1 MRRQDNQR
9 NRGNDPEFN
18 RGLDSDHA
26 DEFSSEN
33 QHREK
38 KSRGERGLKE
48 NKVQKERCILI
59 GIATPKIRPWL
70 ASEQLAELG
79 RLAETAGAEVVQSFL
94 QRVQQFNAATLIGE
108 GKVNEVKRALEE
120 NDAKMVVFDDDL
132 SGSQVRNLEQRL
144 PGIKVLDRTGL
155 ILDIFA
161 KHAVTA
167 ESRLMVEVAQL
178 QYMMPRLTG
187 AWTHL
192 CRQHNGGI
200 GTKGPGETQLETD
213 RRMIRKRI
221 QELKKKLEKIE
232 DAREQQAEN
241 RNDIF
246 HLGIVGYTNAGK
258 STLTNRLTGADVYV
272 EDKLFATL
280 DSTTRKLFLEGE
292 NIILSDTV
300 GFIRKLPHNLIET
313 FKSTLGVAAHADCIL
328 EVVDGSAPDYR
339 EHLEVTHKTLQG
351 IISPETPRLR
361 VFNKVETCD
370 ETRRTELR
378 ENYPEAIQVS
388 AKENIGMERLREAFK
403 EQLAA
408 WHKKREAA
416 AAQIKEEVES
426 PWPAH
431 PAESVSDKSFN
442 SNRDENYREP
452 GIYEI

>member
-1 MRRQDNQR
+1 MKQPAEHKQ
-9 NRGNDPEFN
+9 E
-18 RGLDSDHA
+18 
-26 DEFSSEN
+26 
-33 QHREK
+33 
-38 KSRGERGLKE
+38 
-48 NKVQKERCILI
+48 KERCVLV
-59 GIATPKIRPWL
+59 GISTPRVRPWIV
-70 ASEQLAELG
+70 SEQVAELG
-79 RLAETAGAEVVQSFL
+79 RLAETAGAIVTRSFV
-94 QRVQQFNAATLIGE
+94 QRVQNFSPATLIGE
-108 GKVNEVKRALEE
+108 GKVHEVKRALEE
-120 NDAKMVVFDDDL
+120 DNAKMVVFDDDL

-161 KHAVTA
+161 KHAITA

-232 DAREQQAEN
+232 DARESQAN
-241 RNDIF
+241 KRNDIF
-246 HLGIVGYTNAGK
+246 QVGIVGYTNAGK

-280 DSTTRKLFLEGE
+280 DSTTRKLYLDGE
-292 NIILSDTV
+292 DIILSDTV

-339 EHLEVTHKTLQG
+339 EHLEVTHKTLEN
-351 IISPETPRLR
+351 IVSKETPRIR
-361 VFNKVETCD
+361 VFNKAEVCD
-370 ETRRTELR
+370 EARRTELLQ
-378 ENYPEAIQVS
+378 NYPEAIQVS
-388 AKENIGMERLREAFK
+388 AKENIGMERLRAAFS
-403 EQLAA
+403 EQLEA
-408 WHKKREAA
+408 WHKKREAHE
-416 AAQIKEEVES
+416 QKEKERAEA
-426 PWPAH
+426 PWP
-431 PAESVSDKSFN
+431 E
-442 SNRDENYREP
+442 
-452 GIYEI
+452 

>member
-1 MRRQDNQR
+1 MKQ
-9 NRGNDPEFN
+9 FT
-18 RGLDSDHA
+18 
-26 DEFSSEN
+26 
-33 QHREK
+33 
-38 KSRGERGLKE
+38 E
-48 NKVQKERCILI
+48 NKPQKERCILV
-59 GIATPKIRPWL
+59 GISTPKVRPWL
-70 ASEQLAELG
+70 AGEQLAELG
-79 RLAETAGAEVVQSFL
+79 RLAETAGAEVAQSFL
-94 QRVQQFNAATLIGE
+94 QRVQNFSPATLIGE

-120 NDAKMVVFDDDL
+120 QNAKMVVFDDDL
-132 SGSQVRNLEQRL
+132 SGSQVRNLEQRM

-232 DAREQQAEN
+232 EARENQAN
-241 RNDIF
+241 KRNDIF
-246 HLGIVGYTNAGK
+246 QVGIVGYTNAGK

-280 DSTTRKLFLEGE
+280 DSTTRKLYLDRE

-339 EHLEVTHKTLQG
+339 EHLEVTHKTLEG
-351 IISPETPRLR
+351 IISKDTPRLR
-361 VFNKVETCD
+361 VFNKAEICD

-388 AKENIGMERLREAFK
+388 AKENIGMERLKNAFK
-403 EQLAA
+403 VQLEA
-408 WHKKREAA
+408 WHKKREAHEA
-416 AAQIKEEVES
+416 AEKERAEA
-426 PWPAH
+426 PWKEDPT
-431 PAESVSDKSFN
+431 ESVDHPFYA
-442 SNRDENYREP
+442 E
-452 GIYEI
+452 

>member
-1 MRRQDNQR
+1 MKAAIEHKQ
-9 NRGNDPEFN
+9 E
-18 RGLDSDHA
+18 
-26 DEFSSEN
+26 
-33 QHREK
+33 
-38 KSRGERGLKE
+38 
-48 NKVQKERCILI
+48 KERCVLV
-59 GIATPKIRPWL
+59 GISTPKVRPWL

-79 RLAETAGAEVVQSFL
+79 RLAETAGAEVARSFL
-94 QRVQQFNAATLIGE
+94 QRVQNFSPATLIGE
-108 GKVNEVKRALEE
+108 GKVHEVKRALEE
-120 NDAKMVVFDDDL
+120 ENAKMVVFDDDL
-132 SGSQVRNLEQRL
+132 SGSQVRNLEERL

-167 ESRLMVEVAQL
+167 ESRLMVEIAQL

-232 DAREQQAEN
+232 DARESQAVK
-241 RNDIF
+241 RSDIF
-246 HLGIVGYTNAGK
+246 QVGIVGYTNAGK

-280 DSTTRKLFLEGE
+280 DSTTRKLYLDGE
-292 NIILSDTV
+292 DIILSDTV

-339 EHLEVTHKTLQG
+339 EHLEVTHKTLEN
-351 IISPETPRLR
+351 IVSKETPRIR
-361 VFNKVETCD
+361 VFNKAEICD
-370 ETRRTELR
+370 ETRRTELMQ
-378 ENYPEAIQVS
+378 NYPEAIQVS
-388 AKENIGMERLREAFK
+388 AKENIGMERLRTAFS
-403 EQLAA
+403 EQLEA
-408 WHKKREAA
+408 WHKKREAHE
-416 AAQIKEEVES
+416 QKEKERAEA
-426 PWPAH
+426 PWP
-431 PAESVSDKSFN
+431 E
-442 SNRDENYREP
+442 
-452 GIYEI
+452 

>member
-1 MRRQDNQR
+1 MKQPAEHKQ
-9 NRGNDPEFN
+9 E
-18 RGLDSDHA
+18 
-26 DEFSSEN
+26 
-33 QHREK
+33 
-38 KSRGERGLKE
+38 
-48 NKVQKERCILI
+48 KERCVLV
-59 GIATPKIRPWL
+59 GICTPKTRPWL
-70 ASEQLAELG
+70 VSEQVAELG
-79 RLAETAGAEVVQSFL
+79 RLAETAGAVVTRNFI
-94 QRVQQFNAATLIGE
+94 QRVQNFSPATLIGE

-120 NDAKMVVFDDDL
+120 DNAKMVVFDDDL

-161 KHAVTA
+161 KHAITA

-232 DAREQQAEN
+232 DARESQAEN

-246 HLGIVGYTNAGK
+246 HVGIVGYTNAGK

-280 DSTTRKLFLEGE
+280 DSTTRKLYLDGE

-313 FKSTLGVAAHADCIL
+313 FKSTLGEASHADCIL

-339 EHLEVTHKTLQG
+339 EHLEVTHKTLEG
-351 IISPETPRLR
+351 IISKDTPRIR
-361 VFNKVETCD
+361 VFNKAEICD
-370 ETRRTELR
+370 EARRTELLQ
-378 ENYPEAIQVS
+378 NYPEAIQVS
-388 AKENIGMERLREAFK
+388 ARENIGMERLRDAFK
-403 EQLAA
+403 TQLAA
-408 WHKKREAA
+408 WKKKREAHEA
-416 AAQIKEEVES
+416 AEKKRAEM
-426 PWPAH
+426 PWP
-431 PAESVSDKSFN
+431 PE
-442 SNRDENYREP
+442 
-452 GIYEI
+452 G

>member
-18 RGLDSDHA
+18 RGAES
-26 DEFSSEN
+26 
-33 QHREK
+33 REK
-38 KSRGERGLKE
+38 RGSIE

-59 GIATPKIRPWL
+59 GIATPKVRPWL
-70 ASEQLAELG
+70 ATEQLAELG
-79 RLAETAGAEVVQSFL
+79 RLADTAGAEVVQTFL

-108 GKVNEVKRALEE
+108 GKVNQVKQALEE
-120 NDAKMVVFDDDL
+120 CDAKMVVFDDDL

-213 RRMIRKRI
+213 RRLIRKRI

-232 DAREQQAEN
+232 DARESQAEK

-246 HLGIVGYTNAGK
+246 HVGIVGYTNAGK

-300 GFIRKLPHNLIET
+300 GFIRKLPHNLVET

-339 EHLEVTHKTLQG
+339 EHLEVTHKTLEG
-351 IISPETPRLR
+351 IIDKDTPRLR
-361 VFNKVETCD
+361 VFNKVEVAT
-370 ETRRTELR
+370 EERRMELLQ
-378 ENYPEAIQVS
+378 NYPDAIQIS
-388 AKENIGMERLREAFK
+388 ARENIGLERLREAFK
-403 EQLAA
+403 DQLEN
-408 WHKKREAA
+408 WKKKRAVHAEK
-416 AAQIKEEVES
+416 IKEVVDS
-426 PWPAH
+426 PWPLH
-431 PAESVSDKSFN
+431 PAESVSDKSMN
-442 SNRDENYREP
+442 SKRDEHWRDP
-452 GIYEI
+452 GIYEVDDEK

>member
-1 MRRQDNQR
+1 MKQPAEHKQ
-9 NRGNDPEFN
+9 E
-18 RGLDSDHA
+18 
-26 DEFSSEN
+26 
-33 QHREK
+33 
-38 KSRGERGLKE
+38 
-48 NKVQKERCILI
+48 KERCVLV
-59 GIATPKIRPWL
+59 GICTPKTRPWL
-70 ASEQLAELG
+70 VSEQVAELG
-79 RLAETAGAEVVQSFL
+79 RLAETAGAVVTRNFI
-94 QRVQQFNAATLIGE
+94 QRVQNFSPATLIGE

-120 NDAKMVVFDDDL
+120 DNAKMVVFDDDL

-161 KHAVTA
+161 KHAITA
-167 ESRLMVEVAQL
+167 ESRLMVGVAQL

-232 DAREQQAEN
+232 DARESQAEN

-246 HLGIVGYTNAGK
+246 HVGIVGYTNAGK

-280 DSTTRKLFLEGE
+280 DSTTRKLYLDGE

-328 EVVDGSAPDYR
+328 EVVDGSAPDYL
-339 EHLEVTHKTLQG
+339 EHLEVTHKTLEG
-351 IISPETPRLR
+351 IISKDTPRIR
-361 VFNKVETCD
+361 VFNKAEICD
-370 ETRRTELR
+370 EARRTELLQ
-378 ENYPEAIQVS
+378 NYPDAIQVS
-388 AKENIGMERLREAFK
+388 ARENIGMERLRDAFK
-403 EQLAA
+403 TQLAA
-408 WHKKREAA
+408 WKKKREAHEA
-416 AAQIKEEVES
+416 AEKKRAEM
-426 PWPAH
+426 PWP
-431 PAESVSDKSFN
+431 PE
-442 SNRDENYREP
+442 
-452 GIYEI
+452 G

>member
-1 MRRQDNQR
+1 MKESIEYQKEQ
-9 NRGNDPEFN
+9 
-18 RGLDSDHA
+18 
-26 DEFSSEN
+26 
-33 QHREK
+33 EK
-38 KSRGERGLKE
+38 
-48 NKVQKERCILI
+48 KERCVLV

-70 ASEQLAELG
+70 AQEQLSELG
-79 RLAETAGAEVVQSFL
+79 RLAETAGADVVQVFL

-108 GKVNEVKRALEE
+108 GKVHQVKLALEE
-120 NDAKMVVFDDDL
+120 SDAKMVVFDEDL

-213 RRMIRKRI
+213 RRLIRKRI

-232 DAREQQAEN
+232 DARESQAHN

-246 HLGIVGYTNAGK
+246 QIGIVGYTNAGK
-258 STLTNRLTGADVYV
+258 STLTNRLTGANVYV

-280 DSTTRKLFLEGE
+280 DSTTRKLFLDGE

-300 GFIRKLPHNLIET
+300 GFIRKLPHNLVET

-328 EVVDGSAPDYR
+328 EVVDGSAPDYK
-339 EHLEVTHKTLQG
+339 EHLEVTHKTLEG
-351 IISPETPRLR
+351 IVSSETPRIR
-361 VFNKVETCD
+361 VFNKVEVCD
-370 ETRRTELR
+370 EARRTELL
-378 ENYPEAIQVS
+378 ENYPEAIQIS
-388 AKENIGMERLREAFK
+388 AKENIGMERLRKMFH
-403 EQLAA
+403 EQLTA
-408 WHKKREAA
+408 WHKKREQTAA
-416 AAQIKEEVES
+416 KEKENAEA
-426 PWPAH
+426 PWPL
-431 PAESVSDKSFN
+431 
-442 SNRDENYREP
+442 Y
-452 GIYEI
+452 

>member
-1 MRRQDNQR
+1 MKQITEHK
-9 NRGNDPEFN
+9 PE
-18 RGLDSDHA
+18 
-26 DEFSSEN
+26 
-33 QHREK
+33 
-38 KSRGERGLKE
+38 
-48 NKVQKERCILI
+48 KERCILV
-59 GIATPKIRPWL
+59 GISTPKVRPWL
-70 ASEQLAELG
+70 AGEQLAELG

-94 QRVQQFNAATLIGE
+94 QRVQNFSPATLIGE

-120 NDAKMVVFDDDL
+120 QHAKMVVFDDDL

-161 KHAVTA
+161 KHAITA

-232 DAREQQAEN
+232 EARESQAN
-241 RNDIF
+241 KRNDIF
-246 HLGIVGYTNAGK
+246 QVGIVGYTNAGK

-280 DSTTRKLFLEGE
+280 DSTTRKLYLDGE

-339 EHLEVTHKTLQG
+339 EHLEVTHKTLEG
-351 IISPETPRLR
+351 IISKDTPRIR
-361 VFNKVETCD
+361 VFNKAEICD

-388 AKENIGMERLREAFK
+388 AKENIGMELLKNTFK
-403 EQLAA
+403 AQLEA
-408 WHKKREAA
+408 WHKKREAHEA
-416 AAQIKEEVES
+416 AEKERAEA
-426 PWPAH
+426 PWKEDPT
-431 PAESVSDKSFN
+431 ESVDHPFYA
-442 SNRDENYREP
+442 E
-452 GIYEI
+452 

>member
-1 MRRQDNQR
+1 MKAAIEHKQ
-9 NRGNDPEFN
+9 
-18 RGLDSDHA
+18 
-26 DEFSSEN
+26 
-33 QHREK
+33 
-38 KSRGERGLKE
+38 
-48 NKVQKERCILI
+48 QKERCVLV
-59 GIATPKIRPWL
+59 GISTPKVRPWL

-79 RLAETAGAEVVQSFL
+79 RLAETAGAEVAKSFL
-94 QRVQQFNAATLIGE
+94 QRVQNFSPATLIGE
-108 GKVNEVKRALEE
+108 GKVHEVKRALEE
-120 NDAKMVVFDDDL
+120 ENAKMVVFDDDL
-132 SGSQVRNLEQRL
+132 SGSQVRNLEERL

-167 ESRLMVEVAQL
+167 ESRLMVEIAQL

-232 DAREQQAEN
+232 DARESQAVK
-241 RNDIF
+241 RSDIF
-246 HLGIVGYTNAGK
+246 QVGIVGYTNAGK

-280 DSTTRKLFLEGE
+280 DSTTRKLYLDGE
-292 NIILSDTV
+292 DIILSDTV

-339 EHLEVTHKTLQG
+339 EHLEVTHKTLEN
-351 IISPETPRLR
+351 IVSKETPRIR
-361 VFNKVETCD
+361 VFNKAEICD
-370 ETRRTELR
+370 ETRRTELLQ
-378 ENYPEAIQVS
+378 NYPEAIQVS
-388 AKENIGMERLREAFK
+388 AKENIGMERLRAAFK
-403 EQLAA
+403 EQLER
-408 WHKKREAA
+408 WHEKREAHE
-416 AAQIKEEVES
+416 QKEKERSEA
-426 PWPAH
+426 PWP
-431 PAESVSDKSFN
+431 E
-442 SNRDENYREP
+442 
-452 GIYEI
+452 

>member
-1 MRRQDNQR
+1 MKDLTI
-9 NRGNDPEFN
+9 E
-18 RGLDSDHA
+18 HKA
-26 DEFSSEN
+26 E
-33 QHREK
+33 
-38 KSRGERGLKE
+38 
-48 NKVQKERCILI
+48 KERCILV
-59 GIATPKIRPWL
+59 GISTPKVRPWL

-94 QRVQQFNAATLIGE
+94 QRVQNFSPATLIGE

-120 NDAKMVVFDDDL
+120 QNAKMVVFDDDL
-132 SGSQVRNLEQRL
+132 SGSQVRNLEQRM

-187 AWTHL
+187 A
-192 CRQHNGGI
+192 
-200 GTKGPGETQLETD
+200 ETQLETD

-232 DAREQQAEN
+232 DARESQAEN

-246 HLGIVGYTNAGK
+246 HIGIVGYTNAGK

-280 DSTTRKLFLEGE
+280 DSTTRKLYLDGE

-313 FKSTLGVAAHADCIL
+313 FKSTLGVASHADCIL

-339 EHLEVTHKTLQG
+339 EHLEVTHKTLEG
-351 IISPETPRLR
+351 IISKETPRIR
-361 VFNKVETCD
+361 VFNKAEICD
-370 ETRRTELR
+370 EARRTELR

-388 AKENIGMERLREAFK
+388 ARENIGMERLRETFK

-408 WHKKREAA
+408 WHKKREAHE
-416 AAQIKEEVES
+416 QKEKERSEA
-426 PWPAH
+426 PW
-431 PAESVSDKSFN
+431 
-442 SNRDENYREP
+442 RED
-452 GIYEI
+452 

>member
-1 MRRQDNQR
+1 MREPTEHKQ
-9 NRGNDPEFN
+9 E
-18 RGLDSDHA
+18 
-26 DEFSSEN
+26 
-33 QHREK
+33 
-38 KSRGERGLKE
+38 
-48 NKVQKERCILI
+48 KERCVLV
-59 GIATPKIRPWL
+59 GICTPKTRPWL
-70 ASEQLAELG
+70 VSEQVAELG
-79 RLAETAGAEVVQSFL
+79 RLAETAGAVVTRNFI
-94 QRVQQFNAATLIGE
+94 QRVQNFSPATLIGE

-120 NDAKMVVFDDDL
+120 DNAKMVVFDDDL

-161 KHAVTA
+161 KHAITA

-232 DAREQQAEN
+232 DARESQAEN

-246 HLGIVGYTNAGK
+246 HVGIVGYTNAGK

-280 DSTTRKLFLEGE
+280 DSTTRKLYLDGE

-313 FKSTLGVAAHADCIL
+313 FKSTLGVASHADCIL

-339 EHLEVTHKTLQG
+339 EHLEVTHKTLEG
-351 IISPETPRLR
+351 IISKDIPRIR
-361 VFNKVETCD
+361 VFNKAEICD
-370 ETRRTELR
+370 ETRRTELLQ
-378 ENYPEAIQVS
+378 NYPEAIQVS
-388 AKENIGMERLREAFK
+388 ARENIGMERLRDAFK
-403 EQLAA
+403 TQLAA
-408 WHKKREAA
+408 WKKKREAQA
-416 AAQIKEEVES
+416 SIIKENVDS
-426 PWPAH
+426 PWPLH
-431 PAESVSDKSFN
+431 PSQTN
-442 SNRDENYREP
+442 
-452 GIYEI
+452 

>member
-1 MRRQDNQR
+1 MKAAIEHKQ
-9 NRGNDPEFN
+9 
-18 RGLDSDHA
+18 
-26 DEFSSEN
+26 
-33 QHREK
+33 
-38 KSRGERGLKE
+38 
-48 NKVQKERCILI
+48 QKERCVLV
-59 GIATPKIRPWL
+59 GISTPKVRPWL

-79 RLAETAGAEVVQSFL
+79 RLAETAGAEVAKSFL
-94 QRVQQFNAATLIGE
+94 QRVQNFSPATLIGE
-108 GKVNEVKRALEE
+108 GKVHEVKRALEE
-120 NDAKMVVFDDDL
+120 ENAKMVVFDDDL
-132 SGSQVRNLEQRL
+132 SGSQVRNLEERL

-167 ESRLMVEVAQL
+167 ESRLMVEIAQL

-232 DAREQQAEN
+232 DARESQAVK
-241 RNDIF
+241 RSDIF
-246 HLGIVGYTNAGK
+246 QVGIVGYTNAGK

-280 DSTTRKLFLEGE
+280 DSTTRKLYLDGE
-292 NIILSDTV
+292 DIILSDTV

-339 EHLEVTHKTLQG
+339 EHLEVTHKTLEN
-351 IISPETPRLR
+351 IVSKETPRIR
-361 VFNKVETCD
+361 VFNKAEICD
-370 ETRRTELR
+370 EARRTELLQ
-378 ENYPEAIQVS
+378 NYPEAIQVS
-388 AKENIGMERLREAFK
+388 AKENIGMERLRAAFK
-403 EQLAA
+403 EQLER
-408 WHKKREAA
+408 WHKKRDAHEQKEKERSEA
-416 AAQIKEEVES
+416 
-426 PWPAH
+426 PWP
-431 PAESVSDKSFN
+431 E
-442 SNRDENYREP
+442 
-452 GIYEI
+452 